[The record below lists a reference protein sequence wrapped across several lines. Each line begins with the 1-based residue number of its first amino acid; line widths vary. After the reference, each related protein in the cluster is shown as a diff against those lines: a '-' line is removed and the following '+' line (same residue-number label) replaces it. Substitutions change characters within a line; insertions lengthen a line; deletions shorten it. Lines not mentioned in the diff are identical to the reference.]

1 MRYYV
6 SVIQNTE
13 NGENRKKITAYSGKE
28 LGEEVAKSKAL
39 ALYHSEMSESISSDA
54 IYGALISVTNSHA
67 GILVMDEYGVM
78 LEDEEE
84 PEDEETNE

>member
-6 SVIQNTE
+6 SVIQNTKE
-13 NGENRKKITAYSGKE
+13 GENRKKITAYSGKD

-39 ALYHSEMSESISSDA
+39 ALYHSEMSTSMSSED

-67 GILVMDEYGVM
+67 GILVMDEYGAM

-84 PEDEETNE
+84 TEE